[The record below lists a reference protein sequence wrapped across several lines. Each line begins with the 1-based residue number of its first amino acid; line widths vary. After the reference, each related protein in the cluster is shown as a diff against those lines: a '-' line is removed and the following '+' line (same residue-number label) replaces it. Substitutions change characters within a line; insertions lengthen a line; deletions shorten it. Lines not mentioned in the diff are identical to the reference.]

1 MFAPPSTTFLKSQL
15 CAALLL
21 GILASPSSRACRVP
35 PLEQMVTPEA
45 QIAMAVDVSVAK
57 VVRETPTSIPG
68 GGGRLTVEY
77 EFEVQERIQGLPV
90 QRFIVVG
97 AAGETRPRPSSTDH
111 SDEQFWRRGGGR
123 LYNDSDCVLRP
134 DFEMGEM
141 YLVFRGKPAT
151 WRSFE
156 HIETVR
162 GRPNPND
169 KWLAYVKEQLEGRRQ

>member
-1 MFAPPSTTFLKSQL
+1 MFAPPSKTFLTSQL

-21 GILASPSSRACRVP
+21 GILASPSSRACRAP
-35 PLEQMVTPEA
+35 PREQMVTPEA
-45 QIAMAVDVSVAK
+45 QIAMATDVSVAK
-57 VVRETPTSIPG
+57 VVRAAPTSIPG

-77 EFEVQERIQGLPV
+77 EFEVQERIQGFPA
-90 QRFIVVG
+90 QQFIVVG
-97 AAGETRPRPSSTDH
+97 SAGETRSPPSSLDH
-111 SDEQFWRRGGGR
+111 SDEKFWERGGGR
-123 LYNDSDCVLRP
+123 LYNDSDCELRRN
-134 DFEMGEM
+134 FEVGEM